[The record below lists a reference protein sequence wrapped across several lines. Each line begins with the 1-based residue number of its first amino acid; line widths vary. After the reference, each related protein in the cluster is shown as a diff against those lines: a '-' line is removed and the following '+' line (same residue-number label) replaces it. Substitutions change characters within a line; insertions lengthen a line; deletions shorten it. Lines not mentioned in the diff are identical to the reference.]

1 MTFDIYQTSQ
11 ARWVDITW
19 AIKYQGIDGSRNDV
33 DGPNAGR
40 VIQNA
45 LMTRD
50 RLATKYKWNI
60 TTIPITMEQAAEI
73 EALLMPEFF
82 LIRTDYYTPG
92 TKTTYTVYSNN
103 VTKAY
108 VINKGNRELVKLSF
122 PIVER

>member
-1 MTFDIYQTSQ
+1 MTFDIYDETN
-11 ARWVDITW
+11 ATWVSI
-19 AIKYQGIDGSRNDV
+19 IPYVKYQGFDGSRNDV
-33 DGPNAGR
+33 DGQNAGR
-40 VIQNA
+40 VIYNA

-60 TTIPITMEQAAEI
+60 TTVPITLAKAAEI

-82 LIRTDYYTPG
+82 QIRTDYYG
-92 TKTTYTVYSNN
+92 TTVKTYEVYSNN

-108 VINKGNRELVKLSF
+108 VIKKGYGTLVKLSF